1 MDKINIFDEVKQGE
15 FFSFKNIGDSIQGTY
30 IDARYNQIDSFQ
42 NQQNI
47 YVIQDAEGKI
57 WNIGFKLTNRAGN
70 ERMKQIRFGQIVGFR
85 FDREQESKQ
94 PGRNKAKIILIY
106 ADPKFINEDWLSRQ
120 KELKSIYADSNSG
133 PELKGHSEPEAVL
146 EDNDSENDNL
156 DESTM
161 DKMFKAPADATA
173 VSGAMPTAE
182 VKPRNEA
189 LDAIR
194 NLAKT
199 KGLTNESMGET
210 EADAVIEK
218 YTGLKMVE
226 ENLTKVIIA
235 LTGYTK
241 K

>member
-57 WNIGFKLTNRAGN
+57 WNIGFKLTNKAGN

-106 ADPKFINEDWLSRQ
+106 ADPKFINEEWLIRIS
-120 KELKSIYADSNSG
+120 KIYMFQIAQIAQIF
-133 PELKGHSEPEAVL
+133 KKKKIVL
-146 EDNDSENDNL
+146 FDIKPDN
-156 DESTM
+156 
-161 DKMFKAPADATA
+161 
-173 VSGAMPTAE
+173 
-182 VKPRNEA
+182 
-189 LDAIR
+189 
-194 NLAKT
+194 
-199 KGLTNESMGET
+199 
-210 EADAVIEK
+210 
-218 YTGLKMVE
+218 
-226 ENLTKVIIA
+226 IIA
-235 LTGYTK
+235 GS
-241 K
+241 